1 MNKIGKILWGFAFI
15 IVGTI
20 IGTNALD
27 LTDINIF
34 FNGWWTLLVIIPNL
48 IGLFSNEDS
57 KFGNLIGLVI
67 GIILLLATR
76 GVLDFDTIW
85 ALFIPCIF
93 ILIGLLMVFDNVTKN
108 NITSKVRAR
117 NADELESIVA
127 TFAEQKV
134 NINEEDFK
142 GANIDSIFGNVVL
155 DLRKAKIN
163 KEAVIKTSIIFG
175 GAEIIVP
182 SDTNVKIKSTPIFG
196 GVSNKVS
203 NKIENKKTIYI
214 ESFCLFGGLEIR

>member
-34 FNGWWTLLVIIPNL
+34 FNGWWTLLIIIPNL

-57 KFGNLIGLVI
+57 KFGNIIGFVI

-76 GVLDFDTIW
+76 GILDLDTIW
-85 ALFIPCIF
+85 SLFIPCIF
-93 ILIGLLMVFDNVTKN
+93 ILIGLSMLFNNVTKN
-108 NITSKVRAR
+108 NITSKIRAR
-117 NADELESIVA
+117 SADELESIVA

-134 NINEEDFK
+134 NINDEDFK

-155 DLRKAKIN
+155 DLRKAKIS
-163 KEAVIKTSIIFG
+163 KEAVIKASMIFG

-203 NKIENKKTIYI
+203 NKTENKKTIYI